1 MQKIK
6 KIDRADPEKNAS
18 QTDGQTD
25 ARTSRIDF
33 IEPRPQRWSFDHVFQ
48 KFKNKIRKQWSLRYI
63 IRSFCLIHEIIICE
77 KLSVSSTQTPE
88 WLWTFNLNLGYIN

>member
-25 ARTSRIDF
+25 ARTSSIDF
-33 IEPRPQRWSFDHVFQ
+33 IEPLPQRWSFDHVFQ
-48 KFKNKIRKQWSLRYI
+48 KFKNKIRKQ
-63 IRSFCLIHEIIICE
+63 
-77 KLSVSSTQTPE
+77 
-88 WLWTFNLNLGYIN
+88 